1 MASSV
6 ILLIFRHYYKVS
18 ITLFLAVVT
27 VATISQTIGPDWL
40 EWVAF
45 GLLVLWVVWASIY
58 IHRTIGD
65 KRG

>member
-6 ILLIFRHYYKVS
+6 ILLIFKHYYKVS
-18 ITLFLAVVT
+18 ITLFVCVMV
-27 VATISQTIGPDWL
+27 VATISQTIGPDWM

-45 GLLVLWVVWASIY
+45 GLLVTWVLWASIY